1 MKNDQRAQIRGAIE
15 EHMPPPPSGRQRF
28 REAIR
33 TAHADGLEGD
43 AAIRRAGD
51 VVKDD
56 AELWGYFTRLST
68 ATDIVE
74 NAITGGAAG
83 DVQRPV
89 WQPSETMDWEQL
101 IAAVADQ
108 VRGGQD
114 RADLP
119 DHMVDLR

>member
-1 MKNDQRAQIRGAIE
+1 MTNDQRAQIRGAIE

-28 REAIR
+28 REAVR
-33 TAHADGLEGD
+33 AAHADGLEGD

-56 AELWGYFTRLST
+56 AELWGYFIRLST
-68 ATDIVE
+68 ATNIVE

-83 DVQRPV
+83 DVLRPA

-101 IAAVADQ
+101 IAAVAGK
-108 VRGGQD
+108 VGGGQD
-114 RADLP
+114 RLDLP
-119 DHMVDLR
+119 DDMVDAR

>member
-1 MKNDQRAQIRGAIE
+1 MTNDQRAQIRGAIE

-33 TAHADGLEGD
+33 AAQADGLEGA

-74 NAITGGAAG
+74 DAITGGAAG
-83 DVQRPV
+83 DAHRPA

-101 IAAVADQ
+101 IAAVADK
-108 VRGGQD
+108 VRGEQD
-114 RADLP
+114 RLDLP
-119 DHMVDLR
+119 DDMVDPR